1 MARNAAIV
9 GLGVELIGIGL
20 FVWWPDPPAIIPL
33 LFVIAGLILIL
44 YAASSSFRWSLALLP
59 DAIPLPI
66 MVRRGGRSIVTR
78 YGVTLAAATRWKD
91 SVGKPIVSADE
102 GKVRSVWA
110 ALQIDV
116 RNRQPQPQR
125 ITDLYMEFLR
135 GRLIWRRVF
144 ATADPAQI
152 DHDDHWNQRRN
163 PRQVDWL
170 LEPVSPAVSHYV
182 RFARG
187 WMPNDPTA
195 PEDPKRFS
203 ARVVAEVGG
212 EDRKIV
218 LELEE
223 DIMALEDDLG
233 R

>member
-1 MARNAAIV
+1 M
-9 GLGVELIGIGL
+9 IGIGL
-20 FVWWPDPPAIIPL
+20 FVWWPDPPAIVPL
-33 LFVIAGLILIL
+33 LIIIAGFILIL
-44 YAASSSFRWSLALLP
+44 YGAASFARLALALLP
-59 DAIPLPI
+59 DAIPLPL

-78 YGVTLAAATRWKD
+78 YGVTLAAATRWQD
-91 SVGKPIVSADE
+91 SVGKPIVSVDQ

-110 ALQIDV
+110 ALQIEV
-116 RNRQPQPQR
+116 RNREAQPQR
-125 ITDLYMEFLR
+125 ISDLYMEFLR
-135 GRLIWRRVF
+135 GRLIWHRVF

-152 DHDDHWNQRRN
+152 DHDDHWHQRRN

-170 LEPVSPAVSHYV
+170 LEPVSPAVSRYV

-187 WMPNDPTA
+187 WMQNDPTA
-195 PEDPKRFS
+195 PEDPKRFG
-203 ARVVAEVGG
+203 ARVVAQLGG

-218 LELEE
+218 LDLGE